1 MSIEQDIINMLTQ
14 GEKILYQSTQSRYA
28 PGGSAFTPNT
38 IYLTNQRIIYR
49 DPKLL
54 GLKKDYV
61 DIYYRDINQIRLKK
75 GIFSTEIIIMSRFQS
90 DPIVLPAVAKKDAE
104 YIGGLIRKGMAS
116 QLEGQRLAE
125 LSSAPVVARQ
135 DVVDPM
141 ERLIKLGKLRDSG
154 IISEEEFQQKKKE
167 IMERI

>member
-1 MSIEQDIINMLTQ
+1 MEIEQDILNMLLQ

-38 IYLTNQRIIYR
+38 IYLSNQRILYR
-49 DPKLL
+49 DPRLL
-54 GLKKDYV
+54 GLKKDYI

-90 DPIVLPAVAKKDAE
+90 DPIILPAVSKKDAE
-104 YIGGLIRKGMAS
+104 YIGGMIRKGMAS
-116 QLEGQRLAE
+116 RLEGQKIAD
-125 LSSAPVVARQ
+125 LSSAPVIAKQEVI
-135 DVVDPM
+135 DPM
-141 ERLIKLGKLRDSG
+141 EQLIRLGKIRDSG

-167 IMERI
+167 ILERI